1 MSKNLKNIQHHEFEI
16 KVIFLRKVFAAETR
30 KKAILFTV
38 LAGFLWGTSFPSIKI
53 GLQYVE
59 PSTFVFL
66 RFLIASLT
74 MFSIMVVSKNFGF
87 NFNNKRLIL
96 FLGIINGVAYLLQYF
111 GMVYTFAFASSL
123 FVNLSVV
130 WVALLSPLA
139 LKERVG
145 GKKVAGVLIS
155 LFGVVLM
162 TTNLDFASLGRV
174 DVFGDLLVIS
184 AGILWAV
191 FIIYNK
197 PLVGESNNL
206 IKSMTWI
213 LFFTMIPL
221 LPIVT
226 FSIESF
232 FSLSWEA
239 WLIILYT
246 AIMCWVIPYYL
257 WLKGLRNIS
266 PVTSA
271 IVLLTEII
279 VAVVISTIFLGE
291 TLTEISGIGAA
302 LIMIAILLVSYNKE
316 EATGIKE

>member
-1 MSKNLKNIQHHEFEI
+1 M
-16 KVIFLRKVFAAETR
+16 FLRNVFAAETR
-30 KKAILFTV
+30 KKAVLFTV
-38 LAGFLWGTSFPSIKI
+38 LAGSLWGTSFPSIKI

-59 PSTFVFL
+59 PFTFVFL
-66 RFLIASLT
+66 RFLIASLA
-74 MFSIMVVSKNFGF
+74 MLSIMIVSKNFGF

-96 FLGIINGVAYLLQYF
+96 LLGIINGAAYLLQYV

-130 WVALLSPLA
+130 WVALLSPIA

-145 GKKVAGVLIS
+145 GKKVVGVLIS

-162 TTNLDFASLGRV
+162 TTNLDVASLGRV
-174 DVFGDLLVIS
+174 DFLGDFLVIS

-206 IKSMTWI
+206 IKSMTWV

-221 LPIVT
+221 LPIAT
-226 FSIESF
+226 FSIENV

-239 WLIILYT
+239 WLLILYT

-257 WLKGLRNIS
+257 WLKGLKYIS

-291 TLTEISGIGAA
+291 ILTEISGIGAV
-302 LIMIAILLVSYNKE
+302 LIMIAISLVSYAKE
-316 EATGIKE
+316 EATGIKK